1 LKAGI
6 LCVGTELVTGLIRD
20 TNAYFFSQKLV
31 EKGIFPKFVLFAPDD
46 RQDIRNGF
54 SLLLN
59 DSEVQLIIVS
69 GGLGPTD
76 DDFTKEVIAELL
88 GRELVFDQATWGKI
102 RQFYW
107 NLRKTEPPENNKKQ
121 ALVPRGATVLTND
134 LGTAPGLKIDA
145 LGKTIFVVPGVPREA
160 EFFWSV
166 MAREMNISVAS
177 FYRTKIVKFCGIGE
191 SQLATL
197 MKPFLSHLPVEVR
210 FAFLPNYGEVWFYF
224 YTYEA
229 DKERREELDRLIE
242 EVSTLYGDFLFSS
255 YGDTLEEAIGN
266 ILRERKLRL
275 AIAESC
281 TGGLLG
287 DRITNVP
294 GSSEYF
300 ERGYIV
306 YSNRAKMEELGVPQ
320 EVLEDKGAVSAEV
333 AALLAQGARKKAA
346 ADIGLGITGIAGPTG
361 ATEEKPVGLV
371 YIALA
376 DEKRVEVKRYQFGGD
391 RLMNKRFAAQFAL
404 SMLFLFLRGKGI

>member
-1 LKAGI
+1 
-6 LCVGTELVTGLIRD
+6 
-20 TNAYFFSQKLV
+20 
-31 EKGIFPKFVLFAPDD
+31 
-46 RQDIRNGF
+46 
-54 SLLLN
+54 
-59 DSEVQLIIVS
+59 
-69 GGLGPTD
+69 
-76 DDFTKEVIAELL
+76 
-88 GRELVFDQATWGKI
+88 
-102 RQFYW
+102 
-107 NLRKTEPPENNKKQ
+107 
-121 ALVPRGATVLTND
+121 
-134 LGTAPGLKIDA
+134 
-145 LGKTIFVVPGVPREA
+145 
-160 EFFWSV
+160 
-166 MAREMNISVAS
+166 
-177 FYRTKIVKFCGIGE
+177 VKFCGIGE